1 MKYIGSKRKY
11 VKEILPI
18 ILKERTSENQ
28 LYLEPFAGGMNVIQH
43 VKGRRIANDKNIYL
57 ISLFKE
63 LLSDSFDIPDSITE
77 QFYMRIKE
85 NKEIYRQSLVAFVG
99 YCCSF
104 GAKFFGGY
112 ARGEGR
118 NYCAESKRHL
128 LKQKELL
135 QGVEFNCNDYTFY
148 TNLTQKAIIYCD
160 PPYKN
165 TLKYSDEIN
174 HNEFWEWVRT
184 MSKRGHKVFVS
195 EYEAPKDFKC
205 VWSKEVYNTIDKN
218 TSGKKGIEKLFIY
231 NMEVK

>member
-18 ILKERTSENQ
+18 ILKDRESENQ

-43 VKGRRIANDKNIYL
+43 VKGRRIANDKNEYI
-57 ISLFKE
+57 ISLFKS
-63 LLSDSFDIPDSITE
+63 LISNTIKLPDYLSECT
-77 QFYMRIKE
+77 YNCIKN
-85 NKEIYRQSLVAFVG
+85 NKESYKKSFVAFVG

-135 QGVEFNCNDYTFY
+135 HDVNFTCYDYTFY
-148 TNLTQKAIIYCD
+148 TDLKEKAIIYCD

-174 HNEFWEWVRT
+174 HNEFWEWVRI
-184 MSKRGHKVFVS
+184 MSKKGHKVFVS
-195 EYEAPKDFKC
+195 EYEAPKDFIC
-205 VWSKEVYNTIDKN
+205 IWSKEVYNTIDKN
-218 TSGKKGIEKLFIY
+218 TSGKKGIEKLFVY
-231 NMEVK
+231 NMEV